1 MKTTQNMGFLEIMIG
16 QTIGVLHQVQ
26 KKEFLNLI
34 KLETLIIGAFGGVK
48 NPLKIT
54 ILKFLHL

>member
-16 QTIGVLHQVQ
+16 QTIGVLLQVLN
-26 KKEFLNLI
+26 KVFLSLI
-34 KLETLIIGAFGGVK
+34 KLEILTIGAFGGAK

-54 ILKFLHL
+54 TLKFLHL